1 MESCLIGFWAVAQ
14 TSINR
19 ERSTADRIAE
29 IGFEVFVPK
38 ARMRINGDSRV
49 VALFPG
55 YLFVRI
61 IDRWRVVNKTIGV
74 LGMIMSGE
82 RPARC
87 PENEIEKI
95 KSQMCNGLVQLP
107 KPVPKPRVLPFKI
120 GQAVRIISGSFC
132 GFDAIFDGMSA
143 RERELVLL
151 DMLGRKARVELA
163 PADGLALRG
172 LASAASLSY

>member
-1 MESCLIGFWAVAQ
+1 MSFWVVTQ
-14 TSINR
+14 TITNR
-19 ERSTADRIAE
+19 ESFVAERIEE
-29 IGFEVFVPK
+29 IGFEIFMPQT
-38 ARMRINGDSRV
+38 RMRINGDPRV

-61 IDRWRVVNKTIGV
+61 LDRWRVLTKTAGV
-74 LGMIMSGE
+74 LGLIMSGE
-82 RPARC
+82 QPSRC
-87 PENEIEKI
+87 PDSEIEKI
-95 KSQMCNGLVQLP
+95 KSQMRNGLVRLP
-107 KPVPKPRVLPFKI
+107 KPAPKPRMLPFKI

-132 GFDAIFDGMSA
+132 GFEAIFDGMSA

-163 PADGLALRG
+163 PGDGLALRE